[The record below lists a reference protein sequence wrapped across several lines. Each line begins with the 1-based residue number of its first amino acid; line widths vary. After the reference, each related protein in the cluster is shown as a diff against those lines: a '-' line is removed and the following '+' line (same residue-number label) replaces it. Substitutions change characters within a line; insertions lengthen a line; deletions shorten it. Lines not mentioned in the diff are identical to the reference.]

1 MFFTYLRR
9 ELRRRIRQAIFI
21 ALGLAL
27 GIGLVITVTAASS
40 GVKNAQATVLHSLY
54 GVGTDITVTQTPTA
68 GSGGPTGFGFRGR
81 VGNQQRPASGT
92 KIDIDNLTSIGQGT
106 LAASSVTSVGEL
118 AHVAGA
124 AGALSL
130 TDAVITGKI
139 PAINSSG
146 GSGPVGFGGGGG
158 GGGGGGS
165 FRGNFKSS
173 SFTVS
178 GVDLGTGAL
187 GPLSSAKLKS
197 GRTFASSDSAANVAV
212 VNADYATQ
220 KKLSVGSTI
229 TVAKTSFKVVGIA
242 SAGSDASDVFI
253 PLARAQTLAGLKG
266 KVNTIYVAADSASN
280 ISGVAREISGM
291 LPKAT
296 VTTSSSLASEVT
308 GSLSSAASL
317 ANNLGKWLAI
327 AVLIAAFLLAS
338 LLTSAAVA
346 RRVREFGT
354 LKALGW
360 RSRRIVGQVMGE
372 SIAIGIVGGLV
383 GVALGFAGAALVRSF
398 SGPLTASVGQTTGSA
413 TPGGARTFG
422 GAGFGGAPPGGGAPG
437 GGGPG
442 GFAPVRGGRDPHRG
456 GSPERAGHDRR
467 GGPRGGP
474 GYRRRPHRG
483 RLRRL
488 ARRPAAPG
496 GGAVPGRVNPAER
509 AREEDHVQA
518 DGRHQEVPE
527 GPGHGRCAGRR
538 GPGHRGR

>member
-9 ELRRRIRQAIFI
+9 ELRRRMRQAIFI

-40 GVKNAQATVLHSLY
+40 GVKNAQGTVLHSLY

-81 VGNQQRPASGT
+81 VGSRTRPASGT

-106 LAASSVTSVGEL
+106 LSSASVTSIGQL
-118 AHVAGA
+118 HNVAGA

-139 PAINSSG
+139 PAINTSG
-146 GSGPVGFGGGGG
+146 GGTGGFGGGGG
-158 GGGGGGS
+158 TGGGGGS

-178 GVDLGTGAL
+178 GVDLSTGAL
-187 GPLSSAKLKS
+187 GPLSSAKLRS
-197 GRTFASSDSAANVAV
+197 GRTFASTDATSNVAV
-212 VNADYATQ
+212 VNSDYATQ
-220 KKLSVGSTI
+220 KKLSIGSTV
-229 TVAKTSFKVVGIA
+229 TVAKTSFTVVGIA
-242 SAGSDASDVFI
+242 SAGSGASDVFI
-253 PLARAQTLAGLKG
+253 PLARAQKLASLTG
-266 KVNTIYVAADSASN
+266 KVNTIYVAANSASN
-280 ISGVAREISGM
+280 ISGVAKEISGM

-296 VTTSSSLASEVT
+296 VTTSSSLASDIT
-308 GSLSSAASL
+308 GSLSSASSL

-372 SIAIGIVGGLV
+372 SITIGIIGGAA
-383 GVALGFAGAALVRSF
+383 GVALGFAGAALVGKLAR
-398 SGPLTASVGQTTGSA
+398 PLSASVGQTSGSA

-422 GAGFGGAPPGGGAPG
+422 G
-437 GGGPG
+437 GPG
-442 GFAPVRGGRDPHRG
+442 GFGGGGGTGRPGGFFGRAAGDATHTVVVHLSAPVTIGAVVLAVVLAIAGGLIAG
-456 GSPERAGHDRR
+456 GFGGWRAA
-467 GGPRGGP
+467 
-474 GYRRRPHRG
+474 
-483 RLRRL
+483 RL
-488 ARRPAAPG
+488 RPAA
-496 GGAVPGRVNPAER
+496 ALARV
-509 AREEDHVQA
+509 D
-518 DGRHQEVPE
+518 
-527 GPGHGRCAGRR
+527 
-538 GPGHRGR
+538 

>member
-1 MFFTYLRR
+1 MRAFPEEFPMFFTYLRR

-54 GVGTDITVTQTPTA
+54 GVGTDITVTQAPTA

-81 VGNQQRPASGT
+81 VGNQTRPAAGT

-106 LAASSVTSVGEL
+106 LAASSVTSIGKL
-118 AHVAGA
+118 THVAGA

-139 PAINSSG
+139 PAINTSG
-146 GSGPVGFGGGGG
+146 GSGTGTGGGFGGGGG

-165 FRGNFKSS
+165 FRGSFKSS

-178 GVDLGTGAL
+178 GVDLNTGAL
-187 GPLSSAKLKS
+187 GPLSSARLKS
-197 GRTFASSDSAANVAV
+197 GRTFASSDAAANVAV

-220 KKLSVGSTI
+220 KKLSIGSTV

-242 SAGSDASDVFI
+242 SAGSNASDVFI
-253 PLARAQTLAGLKG
+253 PLARAQALASLKG

-280 ISGVAREISGM
+280 ISGVAKEISGM

-338 LLTSAAVA
+338 LLTSGAVA

-372 SIAIGIVGGLV
+372 SIAIGIIGGVV
-383 GVALGFAGAALVRSF
+383 GVALGLAGAALVARLAP
-398 SGPLTASVGQTTGSA
+398 PLSASVGQTTGSA

-422 GAGFGGAPPGGGAPG
+422 GGFGGGTGAPG
-437 GGGPG
+437 GARPG
-442 GFAPVRGGRDPHRG
+442 GFARAAADATHSVAVHLSAPVTIGAVVLAVVLAIAGGLIAG
-456 GSPERAGHDRR
+456 GFGGWRAA
-467 GGPRGGP
+467 
-474 GYRRRPHRG
+474 
-483 RLRRL
+483 RL
-488 ARRPAAPG
+488 RPAA
-496 GGAVPGRVNPAER
+496 ALSRVE
-509 AREEDHVQA
+509 
-518 DGRHQEVPE
+518 
-527 GPGHGRCAGRR
+527 
-538 GPGHRGR
+538 

>member
-1 MFFTYLRR
+1 MFFIYLRR
-9 ELRRRIRQAIFI
+9 ELRRRIRQATFI

-27 GIGLVITVTAASS
+27 GIGLVITVVAASS

-81 VGNQQRPASGT
+81 VGNRTRPAAGT

-106 LAASSVTSVGEL
+106 LAASSVTSIGKL
-118 AHVAGA
+118 THVAGA

-139 PAINSSG
+139 PAINTSG
-146 GSGPVGFGGGGG
+146 GNGTGTGGGFGGGGG
-158 GGGGGGS
+158 GF

-178 GVDLGTGAL
+178 GVDLNTGAL

-197 GRTFASSDSAANVAV
+197 GRTFASSDATANVAV

-220 KKLSVGSTI
+220 KKLRAGSTI
-229 TVAKTSFKVVGIA
+229 TIAKTSFKVVGIA
-242 SAGSDASDVFI
+242 SAGSNASDVFI
-253 PLARAQTLAGLKG
+253 PLARAQALASLKG

-280 ISGVAREISGM
+280 ISGVASEISGM

-338 LLTSAAVA
+338 LLTSGAVA

-372 SIAIGIVGGLV
+372 SITIGIIGGV
-383 GVALGFAGAALVRSF
+383 AGVALGLAGAALVTKLAR
-398 SGPLTASVGQTTGSA
+398 PLTASVGPTTGSA

-422 GAGFGGAPPGGGAPG
+422 GGGFGGG
-437 GGGPG
+437 GGGFGGTGRPG
-442 GFAPVRGGRDPHRG
+442 GFFGRADAAAHSVTVHLTAPVTIGVVLLAVLLAIAGGLIAG
-456 GSPERAGHDRR
+456 GFGGWRAA
-467 GGPRGGP
+467 
-474 GYRRRPHRG
+474 
-483 RLRRL
+483 RL
-488 ARRPAAPG
+488 RPAA
-496 GGAVPGRVNPAER
+496 ALSRVE
-509 AREEDHVQA
+509 
-518 DGRHQEVPE
+518 
-527 GPGHGRCAGRR
+527 
-538 GPGHRGR
+538 